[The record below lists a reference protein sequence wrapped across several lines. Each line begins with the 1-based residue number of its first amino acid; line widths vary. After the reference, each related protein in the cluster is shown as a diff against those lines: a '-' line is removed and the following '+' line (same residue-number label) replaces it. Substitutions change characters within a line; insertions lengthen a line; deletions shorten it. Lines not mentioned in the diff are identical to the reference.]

1 MSNRHTVTLLVWTL
15 ILSGIAL
22 FVFKGLP
29 WLWPQLFPLPEGIE
43 EVATDVEG
51 AERPGLRPELAMEVL
66 RRTLASLGATGEEA
80 GNGVELPQGRNAR
93 DLELALR
100 ADPRLDG
107 AEIYVT
113 RVGDLKHRV
122 RIFHNKTL
130 LLQEE
135 IRPWLPE
142 HPVVSTVNPPEL
154 GVVVVFR
161 GEDGESVGDVARW
174 RAPVA
179 LAVPP
184 DAPHTVRTARRASWS
199 SKGVVILV
207 HPDRGLAEQAAAAED
222 ASGVLIEGLPVGGTN
237 LRVWLKPL
245 QDNNLFVLDGSGV
258 EGVALEQ
265 AARRLGLDYL
275 RIAGRLDPSDPAS
288 VILAR
293 NMIVR
298 RGQGL
303 VIVEGDPASIRF
315 GADFIDGARK
325 AGYSLRFPVEVA
337 RQHGHGTDP

>member
-15 ILSGIAL
+15 ILAGLAL

-43 EVATDVEG
+43 ETASG
-51 AERPGLRPELAMEVL
+51 AEGTERTGLRPELAMEVL

-100 ADPRLDG
+100 ADPRLEG

-113 RVGDLKHRV
+113 RVGELKHRV
-122 RIFHNKTL
+122 RIFHGKAL

-135 IRPWLPE
+135 ILPWLPE

-154 GVVVVFR
+154 GMVVVFR
-161 GEDGESVGDVARW
+161 DADGESVGEVARW

-179 LAVPP
+179 LALPP

-222 ASGVLIEGLPVGGTN
+222 ASGVLIEELPVDRMS
-237 LRVWLKPL
+237 LVVWLKPL
-245 QDNNLFVLDGSGV
+245 QDNNLFVLDASGV
-258 EGVALEQ
+258 EGVALEK
-265 AARRLGLDYL
+265 AARQLGLDYL
-275 RIAGRLDPSDPAS
+275 RTAGRLDPRDPAS
-288 VILAR
+288 VVRAR
-293 NMIVR
+293 NMTVR

-303 VIVEGDPASIRF
+303 VIVGGDPASIRF
-315 GADFIDGARK
+315 AADFIDDARK

-337 RQHGHGTDP
+337 RQHGHGTDL